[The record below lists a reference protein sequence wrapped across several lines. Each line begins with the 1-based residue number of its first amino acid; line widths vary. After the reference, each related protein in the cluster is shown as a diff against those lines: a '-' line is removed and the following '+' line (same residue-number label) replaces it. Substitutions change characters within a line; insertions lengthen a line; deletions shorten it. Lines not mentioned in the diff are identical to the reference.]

1 MLKMTQVE
9 LELLSDP
16 QMYLMIENGK
26 RGGIAVV
33 SKRYSK
39 ANNKYMEKNYNPEEK
54 SKYILYLDANGLYA
68 TAMSKPLPVKD
79 FKWMNEEELKNWK
92 SHSCILEVDL
102 EYPEN
107 LHDLHNQYPLAP
119 ERIKVGKVE
128 KLIPNLRDKEK
139 YVIHHKNLKQYLNLG
154 LKLKKIHKG
163 IKFKE
168 ENFMKK
174 YIDFNNE
181 LRTKAKNDFEKDFFK
196 LLNNSVFGKTMEN
209 VRNRVD
215 IQLCNR
221 EEKAK
226 KLFTKYNFD
235 KRTIF
240 SKYLIAVHMH
250 KKSVKLNKPIYLG
263 VSILDLSKTI
273 MYDFHYN
280 YIKKKYEI

>member
-1 MLKMTQVE
+1 M
-9 LELLSDP
+9 
-16 QMYLMIENGK
+16 
-26 RGGIAVV
+26 
-33 SKRYSK
+33 
-39 ANNKYMEKNYNPEEK
+39 
-54 SKYILYLDANGLYA
+54 
-68 TAMSKPLPVKD
+68 
-79 FKWMNEEELKNWK
+79 
-92 SHSCILEVDL
+92 
-102 EYPEN
+102 
-107 LHDLHNQYPLAP
+107 
-119 ERIKVGKVE
+119 
-128 KLIPNLRDKEK
+128 
-139 YVIHHKNLKQYLNLG
+139 KQYLNLG

-163 IKFKE
+163 VKFKE

-196 LLNNSVFGKTMEN
+196 LLNNSVFGKTLEN

-221 EEKAK
+221 EEKAV
-226 KLFTKYNFD
+226 KLFSKCNFD

-250 KKSVKLNKPIYLG
+250 KKNVKLDKPIYLG

-280 YIKKKYEI
+280 YTKKKYEKNSNLLYTDTDSLIY